1 MIHTDM
7 DILTSILA
15 SIITSSVVVGLLV
28 FLVKKYI
35 GEAIAY
41 EFKKRSED
49 EALLREKEIKRT
61 EQLFKSQLG
70 IFPEIAEV
78 TYRLK
83 VVLTD
88 EKKMEYAY
96 EWNQELMP
104 LCGHMT
110 EMLFRYRLFLPDSVF
125 DTLHDFKRLAQ
136 DAMVVADICSRG
148 DNPFEKERFAQE
160 RARLTLNAERVEG
173 LYAKIIEGLKG
184 MAGDI

>member
-1 MIHTDM
+1 M
-7 DILTSILA
+7 DILTSVFV
-15 SIITSSVVVGLLV
+15 SVITSSVVVGLLV
-28 FLVKKYI
+28 FLVKKYV

-41 EFKKRSED
+41 EFKRRSED

-83 VVLTD
+83 VILTD

-110 EMLFRYRLFLPDSVF
+110 EMMFRYRLFLPERLF
-125 DTLHDFKRLAQ
+125 QNLHDLKRLAQ
-136 DAMVVADICSRG
+136 DAMVIADICSRD

-160 RARLTLNAERVEG
+160 RTRIALNAERVER
-173 LYAKIIEGLKG
+173 LYAEIIAGLKTI
-184 MAGDI
+184 AGNI